1 MKNREIYE
9 DYQNVYKAISGDVE
23 ARKKIE
29 ANYGSI
35 NNMGDL
41 YALGNKLF
49 DLLSQHEKKM
59 NLTQTI
65 LSLNSIEYLHKLLF
79 EIKAYMTDRLKL
91 TIKGNYQIFP
101 VDARG
106 IDFVGYVFRH
116 THTRLRKSIKQSFAR
131 MIAKGGNPQSVA
143 SYRGWAKHCNSKN
156 LIKKLFKEKMQY
168 V

>member
-1 MKNREIYE
+1 M
-9 DYQNVYKAISGDVE
+9 V
-23 ARKKIE
+23 
-29 ANYGSI
+29 
-35 NNMGDL
+35 
-41 YALGNKLF
+41 
-49 DLLSQHEKKM
+49 
-59 NLTQTI
+59 I
-65 LSLNSIEYLHKLLF
+65 LSDSKEYLHKLLF

-91 TIKGNYQIFP
+91 TIKRNYQIFP

>member
-1 MKNREIYE
+1 MKRKGNL
-9 DYQNVYKAISGDVE
+9 YQQICS
-23 ARKKIE
+23 IE
-29 ANYGSI
+29 
-35 NNMGDL
+35 
-41 YALGNKLF
+41 
-49 DLLSQHEKKM
+49 
-59 NLTQTI
+59 NLQLADMVI
-65 LSLNSIEYLHKLLF
+65 LSDSKEYLHKLLF

-91 TIKGNYQIFP
+91 TIKRNYQIFP

-116 THTRLRKSIKQSFAR
+116 THTRLRKSIKQSFAS